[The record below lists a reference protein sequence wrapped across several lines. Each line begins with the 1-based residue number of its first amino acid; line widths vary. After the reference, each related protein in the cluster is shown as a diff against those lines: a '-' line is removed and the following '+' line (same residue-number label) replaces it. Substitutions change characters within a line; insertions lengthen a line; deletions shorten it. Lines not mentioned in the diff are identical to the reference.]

1 MKFDPMQM
9 HGIIR
14 YANRVRIKNEDLA
27 QHSYSVA
34 YYCFDI
40 AAEFNIPD
48 DIRNE
53 AIAMAIIHDIGECFT
68 SDLPHDIKYE
78 NPELKNLCNQLE
90 RKYVDKLPNI
100 RTLWFNLEDNGDTIQ
115 KWMVKLGDDLS
126 VKSYVDRELALG
138 NQTDEFKLISQQID
152 ERIKIDKNK
161 LKKVVDEYYGK

>member
-40 AAEFNIPD
+40 AAEFGIPD
-48 DIRNE
+48 NIRNE
-53 AIAMAIIHDIGECFT
+53 AIAMAIVHDIGECFT

-78 NPELKNLCNQLE
+78 NPELKQLCDQLE

-100 RTLWFNLEDNGDTIQ
+100 RDLWFNLEDNGDTIQ
-115 KWMVKLGDDLS
+115 RCMVKLGDSLS
-126 VKSYVDRELALG
+126 VRAYVDREISLG
-138 NQTDEFKLISQQID
+138 NETEEFEEISKSID
-152 ERIKIDKNK
+152 ERIFICREK
-161 LKKVVDEYYGK
+161 LRKAVDEYYGK